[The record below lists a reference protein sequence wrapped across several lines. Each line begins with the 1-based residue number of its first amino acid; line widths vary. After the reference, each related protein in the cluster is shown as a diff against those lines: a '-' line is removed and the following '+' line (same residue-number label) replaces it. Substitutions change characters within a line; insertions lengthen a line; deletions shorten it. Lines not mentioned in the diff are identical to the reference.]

1 MYEVAKLTQ
10 NNCSC
15 AAAAIEVS
23 HHPAHL
29 VTEAGRAEQPSAFI
43 PFCTF
48 QGKTPEGAIAR
59 ETMRLRACKGFQP
72 VLYQGQACFMANPT
86 TLGLTPTAGQGVV
99 HSLMMLLDVNR
110 ERSSSLVLDE
120 PNRSENASS
129 KELDLSTIPRL
140 GLAKINIHTLSTFH
154 GFGSAH
160 YKMSVLKQTTGSEAF
175 SALPDSKKKCSLEMR
190 ETCQGRH
197 WLKDLRTNCKCQP
210 VSLSVLKIQVIF

>member
-1 MYEVAKLTQ
+1 MQ
-10 NNCSC
+10 
-15 AAAAIEVS
+15 
-23 HHPAHL
+23 
-29 VTEAGRAEQPSAFI
+29 
-43 PFCTF
+43 
-48 QGKTPEGAIAR
+48 
-59 ETMRLRACKGFQP
+59 LRACKGFQP
-72 VLYQGQACFMANPT
+72 VLYQGQACYMANPT

-120 PNRSENASS
+120 PDRSEDASS

-175 SALPDSKKKCSLEMR
+175 SALPPSKKKCSLEMR
-190 ETCQGRH
+190 ESCEGRL
-197 WLKDLRTNCKCQP
+197 WLEDLRKNCKCQP
-210 VSLSVLKIQVIF
+210 VSLSVLKIQVR